1 MIEKVNKEV
10 KMSYLHLR
18 ILAVGLLLAVS
29 AGKSV
34 SQQLATLDSGRVF
47 SLKDLEELV
56 FYYHPIVRQAGL
68 LSEEAKAKVVTA
80 WGEFDPALKSHF
92 SRKIFGGSEYYN
104 NWSNELKV
112 PLWLTGADLKIGY
125 DRNVGTYTNP
135 ETQTGVPGLTGIGL
149 NIPIGQGF
157 LVDSRRNTLRQSRV
171 MVDYA
176 EAQKIQQINK
186 VWFDVVKD
194 YWNWFFAYT
203 QYELIREGTN
213 LATVR
218 YQAIRNQTLMGDK
231 PAIDSVEAAITVQ
244 ERSLQLEKMTV
255 ELANARLVL
264 SNHLWSDK
272 AEPLELPPNAF
283 PQPADQLPTRIV
295 KAQLDTLVSNGLT
308 DHPQLSMLKFKGQ
321 QLEWERRYRKEMLK
335 PKLNLSGSLLT
346 SRTVFN
352 GQVPDNYDLQWSN
365 YKVGVDFSFPLFL
378 REQRGKLREV
388 QVKQW
393 SLNYDVQQTGREI
406 RTNII
411 SAYNVLKAYEA
422 QLAIQTRSV
431 ENQRLLVSGE
441 LAKFDLGES
450 TLFLINS
457 RETKLIDM
465 RIKMAE
471 IISGYQKTIAEIYYA
486 AGTSQDGTN
495 RSNL

>member
-1 MIEKVNKEV
+1 
-10 KMSYLHLR
+10 MSYLNIR
-18 ILAVGLLLAVS
+18 ILAICLLMVLGLQKGA
-29 AGKSV
+29 A
-34 SQQLATLDSGRVF
+34 QQRATLDSGRVF
-47 SLKDLEELV
+47 TLKDLEELV
-56 FYYHPIVRQAGL
+56 FFNHPIVKQAGL
-68 LSEEAKAKVVTA
+68 LSEEAKAKVLTA

-92 SRKIFGGSEYYN
+92 GRKIFGGSEYYN

-112 PLWLTGADLKIGY
+112 PLWFAGADLKIGY

-135 ETQTGVPGLTGIGL
+135 ETRTGIPGLTGLGL
-149 NIPIGQGF
+149 NIPIGQGL

-171 MVDYA
+171 MVNYA

-186 VWFDVVKD
+186 VWFDAVKD
-194 YWNWFFAYT
+194 YWNWFYAYR
-203 QYELIREGTN
+203 QYELIREGTD
-213 LATVR
+213 LAITR
-218 YQAIRNQTLMGDK
+218 YQAIRNQTLLGDK

-244 ERSLQLEKMTV
+244 ERSLQLEKMSV
-255 ELANARLVL
+255 ELANTRLVL
-264 SNHLWSDK
+264 SNHLWSDR
-272 AEPLELPPNAF
+272 AEPLELPLNAF
-283 PQPADQLPTRIV
+283 PQPADQLLGQVDKTHIN
-295 KAQLDTLVSNGLT
+295 TLVGSGVS
-308 DHPQLSMLKFKGQ
+308 DHPQLSMLKYKGL
-321 QLEWERRYRKEMLK
+321 QLEWEHRYRREMLK
-335 PKLNLSGSLLT
+335 PKLNFSGSLLT
-346 SRTVFN
+346 SRTGFN
-352 GQVPDNYDLQWSN
+352 GQVPDNYELQWSN
-365 YKVGVDFSFPLFL
+365 YKLGVDFSFPLFL

-406 RTNII
+406 RTNIL
-411 SAYNVLKAYEA
+411 SAYNALKAYEA
-422 QLAIQTRSV
+422 QLALQAKSID
-431 ENQRLLVSGE
+431 NQQILVSGE

-486 AGTSQDGTN
+486 AGTSQNGVK

>member
-1 MIEKVNKEV
+1 MR
-10 KMSYLHLR
+10 YLNR
-18 ILAVGLLLAVS
+18 KILAICLLMVIS
-29 AGKSV
+29 VTKSV
-34 SQQLATLDSGRVF
+34 SQQRTTLDSGRIF
-47 SLKDLEELV
+47 TLKDLEELV
-56 FYYHPIVRQAGL
+56 FFNHPIVKQAGL

-80 WGEFDPALKSHF
+80 WGEFDPALKSNF

-104 NWSNELKV
+104 KWSNELKV
-112 PLWLTGADLKIGY
+112 PLWLAGADLKIGY

-135 ETQTGVPGLTGIGL
+135 ETQTGVPGLTGLGL
-149 NIPIGQGF
+149 NIPIGQGL

-186 VWFDVVKD
+186 VWFDAVKD
-194 YWNWFFAYT
+194 YWNWFYAYR
-203 QYELIREGTN
+203 QYELIREGTD
-213 LATVR
+213 LAITR

-231 PAIDSVEAAITVQ
+231 PAIDSIEAAITVQ
-244 ERSLQLEKMTV
+244 ERSLQLEKMTM
-255 ELANARLVL
+255 ELANTRLVL
-264 SNHLWSDK
+264 SNHLWSEK
-272 AEPLELPPNAF
+272 ADPLELPLEAV
-283 PQPADQLPTRIV
+283 PQPADQLPVRIV
-295 KAQLDTLVSNGLT
+295 KTQIDTLVSSGLN
-308 DHPQLSMLKFKGQ
+308 DHPQLSMLKYKGM

-335 PKLNLSGSLLT
+335 PKLNISGSLLT
-346 SRTVFN
+346 SRNGFN
-352 GQVPDNYDLQWSN
+352 GRVPDNYELQWSN

-393 SLNYDVQQTGREI
+393 SLKYDVQQTGREI
-406 RTNII
+406 RTNIM

-422 QLAIQTRSV
+422 QLTLQARSID
-431 ENQRLLVSGE
+431 NQQLLVSGE

-486 AGTSQDGTN
+486 AGTSQSGMN
-495 RSNL
+495 RGNL